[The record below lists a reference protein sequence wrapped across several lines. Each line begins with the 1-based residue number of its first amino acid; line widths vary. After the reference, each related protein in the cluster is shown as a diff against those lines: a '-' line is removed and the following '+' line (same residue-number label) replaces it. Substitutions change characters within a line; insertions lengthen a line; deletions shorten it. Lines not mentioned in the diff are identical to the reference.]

1 MSYAD
6 LLHDMGAATLPVFA
20 CVALIALG
28 AVCDMWTNAIASN
41 GKRVWH
47 RFRCN
52 SKDISSN

>member
-6 LLHDMGAATLPVFA
+6 LLHSMGVATIPALV

-28 AVCDMWTNAIASN
+28 AVCDMWTNSIASS
-41 GKRVWH
+41 GKRVWR
-47 RFRCN
+47 RFKCS